1 MNTGSA
7 GHGAR
12 WPWLPA
18 GWSIS
23 LGSGGEAAVVA
34 LLALVMFFAGTSR
47 TPIMNRD
54 EARFAEASRE
64 MLADRDLVVPT
75 FADRDRYDKPILIYW
90 ATMASYAVAGVD
102 ARAARLPSNVAA
114 ALAVLLL
121 AWEARRRWGHGAG
134 LLAGLLCSVS
144 IVFWVQAKACTAD
157 MVLLL
162 PTLVAMLAFER
173 LLDGSARAWHAAAFW
188 AALAFAVLA
197 KGPIAPAWVLMTAL
211 ALWAMNRRW
220 RPWEVALA
228 VGLALLGWWRLGPA
242 VLVVPLAAATWRL
255 VGSEEGRRALGRL
268 RWGWGLPLFGAL
280 TVPWAVAAQLRTN
293 GEFLRRAVG
302 HHVVE
307 RSLSPFESHGGFPL
321 FYLVT
326 GLVVALPLFPVVVEA
341 LVRRRDWRVHDRQWR
356 YLVAWLLG
364 PLVLIELV
372 QTKLVHYW
380 LPSYPAAVLL
390 AVWWLLDHRRRVHPA
405 GPVGLWLLA
414 IGGLGTA
421 MVPVVFMEVLEVP
434 GSRPPAVSAGVVMA
448 LATVVAVALWRR
460 RPLRAVITFS
470 LGTAAFLTLLALTF
484 VPDLGWRQLGPRT
497 ALRAVADRRPEED
510 LVLYHPRDDDLYFYL
525 PLGVSTCRTPECLD
539 GLCRRGTPFLGV
551 ARTSDLQRLDGA
563 QTGCHLVVVD
573 EVEGLDL
580 AHGRWARSAIF
591 RPEPAAPS
599 GVAQ

>member
-7 GHGAR
+7 GDGAR
-12 WPWLPA
+12 GPRLQT
-18 GWSIS
+18 GWWTS
-23 LGSGGEAAVVA
+23 LGPGAEAAVVA

-75 FADRDRYDKPILIYW
+75 FAGRDRYDKPILIYW

-114 ALAVLLL
+114 ALTVLLL
-121 AWEARRRWGHGAG
+121 AWEARRRWGYGAG

-173 LLDGSARAWHAAAFW
+173 LLGGSARAWHAAAFW
-188 AALAFAVLA
+188 VALAFAVLA
-197 KGPIAPAWVLMTAL
+197 KGPIAPAWVLLTGL

-228 VGLALLGWWRLGPA
+228 VGLAALGWWRLGPA
-242 VLVVPLAAATWRL
+242 VLVVPLVAATWRL
-255 VGSEEGRRALGRL
+255 LGSQEGRRALGRL

-280 TVPWAVAAQLRTN
+280 TVPWAVAAQVRTN

-326 GLVVALPLFPVVVEA
+326 GIVVALPVFPVVVEA
-341 LVRRRDWRVHDRQWR
+341 LARRRDWNAHDRQWR
-356 YLVAWLLG
+356 YLVAWVVG

-372 QTKLVHYW
+372 QTKLIHYW

-390 AVWWLLDHRRRVHPA
+390 AVWWLLDDRRRDRPA
-405 GPVGLWLLA
+405 GPVGFWLLA
-414 IGGLGTA
+414 IGGLVAA
-421 MVPVVFMEVLEVP
+421 MVPSVTVRALEVP
-434 GSRPPAVSAGVVMA
+434 GLWPSAVAAGVVMV
-448 LATVVAVALWRR
+448 LATALAVALWRE
-460 RPLRAVITFS
+460 RPLRAVIAFS
-470 LGTAAFLTLLALTF
+470 LGTAAFLTVLAL
-484 VPDLGWRQLGPRT
+484 VYAPDLGWRQLGPRT
-497 ALRAVADRRPEED
+497 ALRTVAERRPEED
-510 LVLYHPRDDDLYFYL
+510 LVLYHPRDDELYFYL
-525 PLGVSTCRTPECLD
+525 PLGVSTCRTPACLD
-539 GLCRRGTPFLGV
+539 GWCRRGAPFLGV
-551 ARTSDLQRLDGA
+551 ARTSDLRRLEGA
-563 QTGCHLVVVD
+563 QTGCRLVVVG

-580 AHGRWARSAIF
+580 AHGRWARTAIF
-591 RPEPAAPS
+591 RPEPDAAD
-599 GVAQ
+599 GVAR